1 MQSKISEVEEEA
13 MKLKALQE
21 KQKELAGTPGAC
33 LLAYIYIYI
42 YILYIEGIHRK
53 RKQGNQFYNLNPS
66 LYLFSA

>member
-42 YILYIEGIHRK
+42 YIVY
-53 RKQGNQFYNLNPS
+53 
-66 LYLFSA
+66 